1 MTGKLPLDPS
11 SVDIVI
17 SIFSSIEFPGDLLL
31 KEIFR
36 VLKPGGTI
44 LIYSS
49 QQSVIGEIGTVN
61 ANAFFLVL
69 IGFSLSSS
77 FSPWCFCRQ
86 FLVFS
91 ASCFWVG
98 SWKRKLYNQN
108 LLDSPLWFVPLG
120 WVIFHLWLLALLWSC
135 YPLLLNSNE
144 EW

>member
-1 MTGKLPLDPS
+1 MTGKLPLEPS

-17 SIFSSIEFPGDLLL
+17 PIFRSIEFPGDLLV
-31 KEIFR
+31 KEMFR

-49 QQSVIGEIGTVN
+49 QQSVIGETDKVN
-61 ANAFFLVL
+61 INAFFCVVW
-69 IGFSLSSS
+69 IEFSLSSS

-91 ASCFWVG
+91 ASCFWVV

-108 LLDSPLWFVPLG
+108 LLASPMWFVLLG
-120 WVIFHLWLLALLWSC
+120 
-135 YPLLLNSNE
+135 
-144 EW
+144 